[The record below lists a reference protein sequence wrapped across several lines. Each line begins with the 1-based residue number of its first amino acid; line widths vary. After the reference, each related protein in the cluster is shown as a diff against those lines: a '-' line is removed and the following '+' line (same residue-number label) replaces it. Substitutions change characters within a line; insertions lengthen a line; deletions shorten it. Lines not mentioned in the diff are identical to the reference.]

1 MLRVDG
7 KLCGVAPEEG
17 ADEQAR
23 LMEFVVPTL
32 SAVVGRLE
40 ALEEVRARADARAD
54 TGETTKPV
62 DELYQTYEGTLRAQV
77 AVAAATLPAVLKR
90 LDVLERSI
98 DPASARARESDAQR
112 RLAEL
117 EQKLEARLAP
127 LEKGEAVR
135 AAAEAKAAQE
145 LVDLGNEEVE
155 LADESEAEIEKRSR
169 RMSVVPSQK
178 EDRARMCDELN
189 ENFAGAI
196 ESYYGLVQAK
206 LLWSHF
212 HGNIARWRLAL
223 HFVTCSIIIFATLVA
238 LHSVKDFTELVA
250 EWDDDQL
257 FGWGNRNQYTYFQHV
272 YDSVFWV
279 AWPTAFTL
287 VLCAGVV
294 GLTLAA
300 KIRDMIAM
308 YMLICRVPE
317 LFPLSA

>member
-135 AAAEAKAAQE
+135 AAAEGFGEAKAAQE
-145 LVDLGNEEVE
+145 LVDLGRREPGK
-155 LADESEAEIEKRSR
+155 LADCGDDCSANYGNGWA
-169 RMSVVPSQK
+169 
-178 EDRARMCDELN
+178 DGARL
-189 ENFAGAI
+189 
-196 ESYYGLVQAK
+196 
-206 LLWSHF
+206 
-212 HGNIARWRLAL
+212 
-223 HFVTCSIIIFATLVA
+223 
-238 LHSVKDFTELVA
+238 
-250 EWDDDQL
+250 
-257 FGWGNRNQYTYFQHV
+257 
-272 YDSVFWV
+272 
-279 AWPTAFTL
+279 
-287 VLCAGVV
+287 
-294 GLTLAA
+294 
-300 KIRDMIAM
+300 
-308 YMLICRVPE
+308 
-317 LFPLSA
+317 